1 MYNDVCYLCTYV
13 KTHDAYLNPI
23 KVLTKKEVWCKSK
36 GVTFREFYAAATADI
51 KPSLII
57 ELADVYDYDNEKI
70 VEYDGIFYDVI
81 RTYPINK
88 TLQITLTTR
97 LTKNE
102 HSDSES

>member
-1 MYNDVCYLCTYV
+1 MYNDICYLCTYT

-36 GVTFREFYAAATADI
+36 GVTFREFYAAATVDI

-57 ELADVYDYDNEKI
+57 ELSDADDYDNEKI
-70 VEYDGIFYDVI
+70 VEYDGTLYDVV

-88 TLQITLTTR
+88 TLQITLTSK
-97 LTKNE
+97 LSENIHE
-102 HSDSES
+102 SDES